1 MTTLYEKLG
10 VGPTAT
16 PEEIKKAY
24 KRKAHKHHPD
34 REGGDEDQFK
44 EITAAYEVLMDET
57 RRKYYDETGE
67 IKKGVDDTTAMLRD
81 LVALIFSLIDKY
93 DMKYTNLIDAAKE
106 VVRDG
111 IGKQEQSIHALE
123 ESIADREDVLKRLTC
138 KKPNNVLAEA
148 IRQDIEGRK
157 RGVIKQQE
165 HIETGKKLLDML
177 GDYEYKTEAAP
188 QGFQMRR
195 GPVSTTSTVRF

>member
-10 VGPTAT
+10 VAPTAS

-34 REGGDEDQFK
+34 RDGGDEDKFK

-57 RRKYYDETGE
+57 RRRYYDETGE

-93 DMKYTNLIDAAKE
+93 DMKYTNLIEAAKE

-111 IGKQEQSIHALE
+111 IGKQERSIRDLE
-123 ESIADREDVLKRLTC
+123 DSIEDREDVLRRLTC
-138 KKPNNVLAEA
+138 KKPNNVLADA

-157 RGVIKQQE
+157 RGVVKQQE
-165 HIETGKKLLDML
+165 HIETGKKLYDML
-177 GDYEYKTEAAP
+177 GDYEYKTEEAP
-188 QGFQMRR
+188 QKFQMWR
-195 GPVSTTSTVRF
+195 GSMSSTTTTR